1 MTQSKAL
8 RTFEVHVEQC
18 GNSTWQGKLTAD
30 GETVEFRSEL
40 ELLLGMDRLLSDSG
54 QQPCSQIYHENQ
66 KEIKKEGIL

>member
-30 GETVEFRSEL
+30 GEVNWNCCLVWTDCCLTVGNSPAHRYT
-40 ELLLGMDRLLSDSG
+40 M
-54 QQPCSQIYHENQ
+54 
-66 KEIKKEGIL
+66 KIKRK

>member
-1 MTQSKAL
+1 MTRSKAL

-40 ELLLGMDRLLSDSG
+40 ELLLGMDRICLSDSG
-54 QQPCSQIYHENQ
+54 EQPAHRYTM
-66 KEIKKEGIL
+66 KIKRK